1 MRYTTSWQT
10 LWLFAVSNA
19 LTEEHLPLLVCEM
32 SSPYPTPIL
41 FRLNMFNFEPIINII
56 WSAAI
61 LVILISGVV
70 TYIKIAE
77 KKRTK
82 QEQANYRETL
92 RDINRK
98 NR

>member
-1 MRYTTSWQT
+1 
-10 LWLFAVSNA
+10 
-19 LTEEHLPLLVCEM
+19 
-32 SSPYPTPIL
+32 
-41 FRLNMFNFEPIINII
+41 MFNFEPIINII

-82 QEQANYRETL
+82 QEQTNYRETL